1 MRHRNPDARRRTWIT
16 NLSAGRHRWRRSR
29 GDRARRRPDAPGI
42 RRTSETVILATILQC
57 PERPV
62 PSETGGGDAA
72 MRVKQL
78 AGRVARTERGQDLIE
93 YAVLATFVSL
103 VAIAGAT
110 MLGRV
115 LGPWY
120 DRIENRVVA
129 AEPSTS
135 STR

>member
-1 MRHRNPDARRRTWIT
+1 
-16 NLSAGRHRWRRSR
+16 
-29 GDRARRRPDAPGI
+29 
-42 RRTSETVILATILQC
+42 
-57 PERPV
+57 
-62 PSETGGGDAA
+62 